1 MDLSDRLNGT
11 PVMPSR
17 STVSIPNA
25 RNGKL
30 QHNYSPR
37 WQSVSSVTP
46 SIRTTALVGDFVRA
60 AAGWVRGWRLWT
72 HTSPL
77 GIVWLL
83 TCEVAIAGYV
93 IVRAI
98 RDGVPT
104 GGQWTT
110 FTLLSVACVLYMF
123 LIWPAETVNRAGRV
137 NREHIDHTGVFTVA
151 AAFVLPVSLMVV
163 LVVAIRVACYQIARK
178 PPVRMLFGTAAILGS
193 CIAIQ
198 WIAAATHVDAV
209 FTRAGV
215 VLGGGFTVGG
225 DAFGDVVVVLGSVF
239 GGCVAYYGVQ
249 TLLVSIARALGG
261 SWSWRGTIGTAKEN
275 WEFIGTISLGVLA
288 AQNSSPV
295 TSTFLAGVTAVAV
308 VWTRSSQGEADGH
321 HDALT
326 GLANRGAFELA
337 ANKALS
343 DDLKADTTTA
353 FVLFDL
359 DHFKRINDNHSHAAG
374 DAVLAAVAGVL
385 QDHSRRGRDI
395 VGRWGG
401 EEFAVALPGSTG
413 EDARIIAERMRRAVA
428 ELAVPYLT
436 TLGGKPRT
444 ISQITISAGI
454 AVSPINGWTI
464 DSLYRHADQ
473 ALYQSKKRGRNR
485 VTVVEPHTGAMP
497 THPYQV
503 GDGVVAGGKASTAI
517 GV

>member
-1 MDLSDRLNGT
+1 MDLSERLNGT

-17 STVSIPNA
+17 STVLIPNT
-25 RNGKL
+25 RNGTL
-30 QHNYSPR
+30 RRNYSRR
-37 WQSVSSVTP
+37 WQSVSRVTP
-46 SIRTTALVGDFVRA
+46 SIRTTALVGDLVRA

-77 GIVWLL
+77 GILWLL
-83 TCEVAIAGYV
+83 TCEFTIAGYV
-93 IVRAI
+93 TVRAI
-98 RDGVPT
+98 RDGMPT

-110 FTLLSVACVLYMF
+110 FALLSVASVLYMS
-123 LIWPAETVNRAGRV
+123 LTWPTETVNRAGRV

-151 AAFVLPVSLMVV
+151 AAFVLPVSLMAV
-163 LVVAIRVACYQIARK
+163 LVVAIRVARYQIASK
-178 PPVRMLFGTAAILGS
+178 PPMRVLFGTAAILAS
-193 CIAIQ
+193 CIATQ
-198 WIAAATHVDAV
+198 SIAATTHVDAA
-209 FTRAGV
+209 FTRAGAM
-215 VLGGGFTVGG
+215 LSGDFSVG
-225 DAFGDVVVVLGSVF
+225 DYVFGDVMVMLGSVF
-239 GGCVAYYGVQ
+239 GACVAYYGVQ
-249 TLLVSIARALGG
+249 TLLVGIARALGG
-261 SWSWRGTIGTAKEN
+261 SWSWRSTIGTAKEN

-337 ANKALS
+337 ANQVLR

-353 FVLFDL
+353 FVLFDI

-401 EEFAVALPGSTG
+401 EEFAVALPGSTE
-413 EDARIIAERMRRAVA
+413 EDARITADRMRRAVA

-436 TLGGKPRT
+436 TTGGKPKT

-454 AVSPINGWTI
+454 AVSPTSGWTI
-464 DSLYRHADQ
+464 DSLYGHADQ
-473 ALYQSKKRGRNR
+473 ALYQSKRRGRNR
-485 VTVVEPHTGAMP
+485 VTVVEPHTGVMP
-497 THPYQV
+497 THPHQF
-503 GDGVVAGGKASTAI
+503 DGAAAGEKASTAI
-517 GV
+517 GA